1 MSKSEEPEYID
12 NPDKD
17 YKLTIA
23 SSIQDNDGDETV
35 LVTAEAIKK
44 QSENWMYEAMQS
56 FDKGGQQYSVRFNE
70 ASSSSISET
79 TLDDIKELA
88 LNAQSDI
95 SKIQKINQL
104 VRQAENEDDIIGK
117 VHESIESNLNANV
130 RLHLTISIKNMI
142 RI

>member
-44 QSENWMYEAMQS
+44 QSENWRYEAMQS
-56 FDKGGQQYSVRFNE
+56 FDKGGQQ
-70 ASSSSISET
+70 
-79 TLDDIKELA
+79 
-88 LNAQSDI
+88 
-95 SKIQKINQL
+95 
-104 VRQAENEDDIIGK
+104 
-117 VHESIESNLNANV
+117 
-130 RLHLTISIKNMI
+130 
-142 RI
+142 